1 MLASLMNKIKELP
14 DVYYVYA
21 AFILI
26 LFITF
31 IVFVVVNNRLNKRD
45 LLTKEKEAVKDI
57 YILELLFDNDL
68 VRIYSKKNYKKI
80 YTYTVDQMLD
90 LIQYNDLEEWKN
102 WVSNIKKGRIHEASH
117 LIIRILNPSNSKIS
131 IVRITFEQFN
141 KDKKAIYCNFEIIN
155 IDHKTNS
162 LSIPNLI
169 NPNDFKKNIVEYIS
183 DKKAPIGVFMIFE
196 LTTVKSI
203 MKRYGN
209 TISNECLFE
218 MMRRFKDLID
228 DSTYISYFGMNSF
241 YIYKKGITTRHD
253 SIEFMKNI
261 YDRVGV
267 EPISV
272 NKYVITPH
280 FNVGISIFG
289 EYTFDANELIKNAK
303 LALAQGNNKFERIKY
318 GYYDYV
324 NESVNI
330 KYRQNAE
337 KLRQLI
343 SGKEID
349 IKFEPLVSLS
359 SLSIYGF
366 YARFDHSFNEE
377 DGYQTYLQIARTLNL
392 KDELITK
399 FLITMLDKCVKHM
412 SRRAR
417 VFFKLNVDDL
427 ELVKNI
433 ILSNQEYMRLKIVF
447 VIDYEQLLK
456 EENANIVRNVYE
468 ELMHNSLIDFAV
480 IADENMITVYSSVLS
495 LCTYI
500 ILDEFMISNI
510 EVDDLK
516 KITADNIIDNTTAF
530 SGVQFIARGVKKY
543 EQALVLQQ
551 MGIVAISGSY
561 ILEPTS
567 DMTNNGFLKNRT
579 IQRLYEHE

>member
-1 MLASLMNKIKELP
+1 MLASLVNKIKELS
-14 DVYYVYA
+14 DVYYVYIVFIFVLFI
-21 AFILI
+21 AFII
-26 LFITF
+26 
-31 IVFVVVNNRLNKRD
+31 FVIVNNRLNKRD

-57 YILELLFDNDL
+57 YILELLYDNGL
-68 VRIYSKKNYKKI
+68 VRIYSKKNYTKI
-80 YTYTVDQMLD
+80 YTYTINQMLD
-90 LIQYNDLEEWKN
+90 LIQYSDLTEWKSWIEN
-102 WVSNIKKGRIHEASH
+102 VKKGKIHEKSH
-117 LIIRILNPSNSKIS
+117 IIIRIVNPANSKIS
-131 IVRITFEQFN
+131 ITRITFEQYN
-141 KDKKAIYCNFEIIN
+141 KDKKAIYCNFELIN

-162 LSIPNLI
+162 LNIPNLI
-169 NPNDFKKNIVEYIS
+169 NPTEFKKNIVEYIS

-196 LTTVKSI
+196 LITVKSI

-218 MMRRFKDLID
+218 IMRRFKDLID

-241 YIYKKGITTRHD
+241 YIYKKGITTRYD

-261 YDRVGV
+261 YNRVGA
-267 EPISV
+267 EAISI
-272 NKYVITPH
+272 NKYVISPH

-289 EYTFDANELIKNAK
+289 EYTFDVNELMKNAK
-303 LALAQGNNKFERIKY
+303 LALSQGNSKFERIKY

-349 IKFEPLVSLS
+349 IKFEPMVSLS

-366 YARFDHSFNEE
+366 YARFDYSFNEE
-377 DGYQTYLQIARTLNL
+377 DGYQTYLQIAKTLNL
-392 KDELITK
+392 KDEFITK
-399 FLITMLDKCVKHM
+399 LLITMLDKCAKSM
-412 SRRAR
+412 PKRSR
-417 VFFKLNVDDL
+417 VFFKVNVEDL

-456 EENANIVRNVYE
+456 EENAVIVRNVYE
-468 ELMHNSLIDFAV
+468 ELIHNSLIDFAV
-480 IADENMITVYSSVLS
+480 IADENMITVYSNVLS
-495 LCTYI
+495 LCSYI

-516 KITADNIIDNTTAF
+516 KITADNIIENTTAF

-543 EQALVLQQ
+543 EQAVVLQQ
-551 MGIVAISGSY
+551 MGIVAISGTY
-561 ILEPTS
+561 ILEPT
-567 DMTNNGFLKNRT
+567 TNLVNNGFLKNRT